1 MLLLHHYADRSVE
14 SVSDIGTM
22 PIYDGNDYYI
32 PPFHSV
38 ILVPC
43 QSEDPDHW
51 LPLLNS
57 NQLLN
62 SPDVQTDKGDSLL
75 IMYLI
80 DNTSD
85 TGLLLRHGDLLG
97 SYYTGKHANIKA
109 ERSYMPANNY
119 NWLID
124 EQQQQLQQQ
133 QQQQQYRSE
142 RWRRLSMIS
151 KRMRPSGRMM

>member
-1 MLLLHHYADRSVE
+1 MLLLHHYANRSVE
-14 SVSDIGTM
+14 SVSDSGTM
-22 PIYDGNDYYI
+22 PIYDGSDYYI

-43 QSEDPDHW
+43 KSEDPDHW
-51 LPLLNS
+51 LPSLNS
-57 NQLLN
+57 CQLLT
-62 SPDVQTDKGDSLL
+62 STDVHTDEGDSLL

-109 ERSYMPANNY
+109 ERSYMLTDNY
-119 NWLID
+119 NLLID
-124 EQQQQLQQQ
+124 EQQQ
-133 QQQQQYRSE
+133 YRSKC
-142 RWRRLSMIS
+142 WRRLSMIS
-151 KRMRPSGRMM
+151 KRMRPLGRMI